1 MEKKMGYFQN
11 IEISEQVEEADRV
24 PPPIPASRHL
34 GHGTRKDFREIYN
47 HHRGIAKAKQR
58 EDTIQ
63 IIGLFLTALILGFM
77 LGVVLV

>member
-1 MEKKMGYFQN
+1 MGYFQN

-24 PPPIPASRHL
+24 PPPLPASKHIAY
-34 GHGTRKDFREIYN
+34 GTRKDFREIYN

-63 IIGLFLTALILGFM
+63 IIGLSLTAFIFGFM

>member
-1 MEKKMGYFQN
+1 MGYYQN

-47 HHRGIAKAKQR
+47 RHRGIAKARQL
-58 EDTIQ
+58 EDTIH
-63 IIGLFLTALILGFM
+63 IIGLCLTASILGFM